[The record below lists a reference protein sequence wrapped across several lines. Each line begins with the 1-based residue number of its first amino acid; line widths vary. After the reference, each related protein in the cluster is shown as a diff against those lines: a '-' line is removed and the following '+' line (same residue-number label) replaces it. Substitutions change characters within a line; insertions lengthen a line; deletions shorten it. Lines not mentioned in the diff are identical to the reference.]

1 MIVKFTRVLMGA
13 VFMFVGMSAGLA
25 QETPRPTPPA
35 PPALPKDTS
44 IVQEIKDG
52 MTDNIPTISLDENDM
67 QDGSAQ
73 NISSQLGA
81 GRDPFLSAASFH
93 FNAVRFRIRGY
104 DADLFSTYMNGVPM
118 ENLDNGFTPYGLWGG
133 LNDVLRN
140 RDQIHGLKA
149 NPYAM
154 GDIGGMTYFDTRAS
168 HQRKQTSIQYAAS
181 NRNYFNRIM
190 FTHSTGLNSKGWAFT
205 LSGSR
210 RWAEEGYTDG
220 TYYDG
225 YSAFL
230 AVDKRFN
237 DRHLLS
243 FTGMVTPTENGRQ
256 GATVQEMIDI
266 SGDNY
271 YNPYWGY
278 QNGKKRNASIAKTTQ
293 PVFILSHDW
302 KINDKMSLST
312 AAAYIFG
319 KRSVSGLDWY
329 NVADPRPDYYRYLP
343 SYQLD
348 SSFGAQVLSALK
360 SDVNLRQ
367 INWDKLY
374 QTNYG
379 SVMTIDNVNGVPG
392 NTITGKRSRYILEN
406 RVIATNRF
414 NINSTLNVELGEHT
428 DFTAGGSFQY
438 QKNHYYKEVEDLLGG
453 DFYMDLNQFAERD
466 FASSTEAN
474 QNDLNR
480 PNRVVYKGDKLG
492 YNYDID
498 IKKAAVWAQA
508 IVKFNKIDFFV
519 SAEHSFSSFFR
530 TGNVRTGLF
539 PNNSYGKSKVYNF
552 YNYTFKGGATYKM
565 DGRNYFFANAAYMTR
580 APFFENAYIA
590 PRTRDA
596 VQDDLTSEKIT
607 SAEAGYVLNAPKLKV
622 RLTGFITQMN
632 NQMNVLTFYHD
643 GYRNFV
649 NYAISGI
656 DKLHFGGEFGIDAKI
671 YKGLSLNAGAS
682 VGRYRFTSR
691 QTGTVTVDNSATL
704 ISKDIVYAKNY
715 NIPTP
720 QEAYTIGLDYRSPKF
735 WFVNV
740 NFNYF
745 DNMWLDFNPLRRTG
759 TSVEGLPADDP
770 LRAEILSQER
780 LQSQYT
786 LDAFAGYSWLM
797 NNRFKSLKKRHF
809 LVFNVGVNNILNNQ
823 DIVSG
828 GFEQLRFDVGGL
840 NVDKFPPRRF
850 YAYGI
855 NFFASIGLRF

>member
-1 MIVKFTRVLMGA
+1 MTFKFTRVLIWAACML
-13 VFMFVGMSAGLA
+13 VGISNGYA
-25 QETPRPTPPA
+25 QETPPTPPA
-35 PPALPKDTS
+35 PPAPQKDTS
-44 IVQEIKDG
+44 IVQDGKDAMG
-52 MTDNIPTISLDENDM
+52 DNIPVISLDENDM

-73 NISSQLGA
+73 NVSSVLGA

-168 HQRKQTSIQYAAS
+168 RQRKQTSFQYAAS

-190 FTHSTGLNSKGWAFT
+190 FTHSTGLNRKGWAFT

-230 AVDKRFN
+230 AVDKKFN

-256 GATVQEMIDI
+256 GASVQEMLDI
-266 SGDNY
+266 ANDNF

-278 QNGKKRNASIAKTTQ
+278 QNGKKRNASVAKTTQ

-329 NVADPRPDYYRYLP
+329 NAADPRPDYYRYLP

-348 SSFGAQVLSALK
+348 SSFRAQQLEMMK
-360 SDVNLRQ
+360 NDVNLRQ
-367 INWDKLY
+367 INWDNLY
-374 QTNYG
+374 NTNYG
-379 SVMTIDNVNGVPG
+379 SVQTIQNANGIPG
-392 NTITGKRSRYILEN
+392 NTVTGKRSRYILEN
-406 RVIATNRF
+406 RVINTSRF
-414 NINSTLNVELGEHT
+414 NFNTTLNANLNEHV

-453 DFYMDLNQFAERD
+453 DFYIDLNQFAERD
-466 FASSTEAN
+466 FATDPNAN

-480 PNRVVYKGDKLG
+480 PNRLLGVGDKFG

-498 IKKAAVWAQA
+498 IKKAAVWAQT
-508 IVKFNKIDFFV
+508 IVKFRKVDFFI
-519 SAEHSFSSFFR
+519 SAEHSYTNFFR
-530 TGNVRTGLF
+530 TGNVRVGLF
-539 PNNSYGKSKVYNF
+539 PENSYGKSKVQNF
-552 YNYTFKGGATYKM
+552 YNYTFKGGATYKI
-565 DGRNYFFANAAYMTR
+565 DGRNYLFANGAYMTR
-580 APFFENAYIA
+580 APFFENAFIA

-596 VQDDLTSEKIT
+596 IQDDLTSEKIT

-622 RLTGFITQMN
+622 RLTGYYTQMRD
-632 NQMNVLTFYHD
+632 QMNVLTFYHD
-643 GYRNFV
+643 EYRNFV

-656 DKLHFGGEFGIDAKI
+656 DKDHYGVEFGVDAKI

-682 VGRYRFTSR
+682 VGRYYYTSR
-691 QTGTVTVDNSATL
+691 QNATVTVDNSAA
-704 ISKDIVYAKNY
+704 IVSKDLIYSDNFRV
-715 NIPTP
+715 PTP

-735 WFVNV
+735 WFLNV

-745 DNMWLDFNPLRRTG
+745 DNMWLDYNPLRRT
-759 TSVEGLPADDP
+759 EGAVSGVNPSDP
-770 LRAEILSQER
+770 LWNTILGQEK
-780 LQSQYT
+780 LKSQYT

-797 NNRFKSLKKRHF
+797 NNRFKNMKRRTF
-809 LVFNVGVNNILNNQ
+809 LVFNVGVNNILNNK

-828 GFEQLRFDVGGL
+828 GFEQLRFDFAEK
-840 NVDKFPPRRF
+840 NVNKFPARRF
-850 YAYGI
+850 YAYGL
-855 NFFASIGLRF
+855 NYFASIGIRF

>member
-1 MIVKFTRVLMGA
+1 MTFKFTRVLMGVA
-13 VFMFVGMSAGLA
+13 CLLATISSGYA
-25 QETPRPTPPA
+25 QETRPTPPA
-35 PPALPKDTS
+35 PPSPAKDTS
-44 IVQEIKDG
+44 IVGDLKDG
-52 MTDNIPTISLDENDM
+52 ITDNIPTVSLDENDM

-73 NISSQLGA
+73 NVSSVLGA

-140 RDQIHGLKA
+140 RDQVHGLKA

-168 HQRKQTSIQYAAS
+168 RQRKQTSFNYAVS

-256 GATVQEMIDI
+256 GASVQEMLDI
-266 SGDNY
+266 ANDNF

-278 QNGKKRNASIAKTTQ
+278 QNGKKRNASVAKTTQ
-293 PVFILSHDW
+293 PVFILTHDW

-329 NVADPRPDYYRYLP
+329 NAPDPRPDYYRYLP

-348 SSFGAQVLSALK
+348 SSFRAEQLAMMK

-367 INWDKLY
+367 INWDNLY
-374 QTNYG
+374 
-379 SVMTIDNVNGVPG
+379 NVNYASVATIENANGIPG
-392 NTITGKRSRYILEN
+392 NTVTGKRSRYILEN
-406 RVIATNRF
+406 RVISTNRF
-414 NINSTLNVELGEHT
+414 NFNTTLNAVLGEHT

-453 DFYMDLNQFAERD
+453 DFYVDLNQFAERD
-466 FASSTEAN
+466 FATNTDAN

-480 PNRVVYKGDKLG
+480 PNRILGVGDRFG

-498 IKKAAVWAQA
+498 IKRAAVWAQT
-508 IVKFNKIDFFV
+508 IVKFNKIDFFL
-519 SAEHSFSSFFR
+519 SAEHSFTSFFR
-530 TGNVRTGLF
+530 TGNVKVGLF
-539 PNNSYGKSKVYNF
+539 PNNSFGKSKVYNF
-552 YNYTFKGGATYKM
+552 YNYTFKAGATYKL
-565 DGRNYFFANAAYMTR
+565 DGRNYFFANGAYMTR
-580 APFFENAYIA
+580 APFFENAFIA

-596 VQDDLTSEKIT
+596 VQDDLVSEKI
-607 SAEAGYVLNAPKLKV
+607 SSVEAGYVLNAPKLKV
-622 RLTGFITQMN
+622 RLTGYYTQMKD
-632 NQMNVLTFYHD
+632 QMNVLTFYHD
-643 GYRNFV
+643 EYRNFV

-656 DKLHFGGEFGIDAKI
+656 DKNHFGVEFGVDAKI

-682 VGRYRFTSR
+682 IGRYRFTSR
-691 QTGTVTVDNSATL
+691 QNATVTVDNSAT
-704 ISKDIVYAKNY
+704 IVSKDLIYSKNY
-715 NIPTP
+715 NVPTP

-735 WFVNV
+735 WFINV

-745 DNMWLDFNPLRRTG
+745 DNMWLDYNPLRRTESAVG
-759 TSVEGLPADDP
+759 GMNLNDP
-770 LRAEILSQER
+770 LRADILGQEK
-780 LQSQYT
+780 LKSQYT

-797 NNRFKSLKKRHF
+797 NNKFKMKHRTF
-809 LVFNVGVNNILNNQ
+809 LVFNVGVNNILNNK

-828 GFEQLRFDVGGL
+828 GFEQLRFDFAGKNL
-840 NVDKFPPRRF
+840 DKFPARRF
-850 YAYGI
+850 YAYGL
-855 NFFASIGLRF
+855 NYFASIGLRF

>member
-1 MIVKFTRVLMGA
+1 MNFKFTRVFIGA
-13 VFMFVGMSAGLA
+13 AFMLLGIGSGFA
-25 QETPRPTPPA
+25 QETRPSPPA
-35 PPALPKDTS
+35 PPSPGRDTT
-44 IVQEIKDG
+44 IVGDLKDG
-52 MTDNIPTISLDENDM
+52 ITDNIPTISLDENDM

-73 NISSQLGA
+73 NVSSVLGA

-104 DADLFSTYMNGVPM
+104 DADLFATYMNGVPM

-168 HQRKQTSIQYAAS
+168 RQRKQTSIQYAAS

-190 FTHSTGLNSKGWAFT
+190 LTHSTGLNKNGWAFT

-225 YSAFL
+225 YSAFV
-230 AVDKRFN
+230 AVDKKIN

-243 FTGMVTPTENGRQ
+243 FTGIVTPTENGRQ
-256 GATVQEMIDI
+256 GGSVREMLDI
-266 SGDNY
+266 ADDNF

-278 QNGKKRNASIAKTTQ
+278 QNGKKRNASVAKTTQ

-329 NVADPRPDYYRYLP
+329 NAADPRPDYYRYLP

-348 SSFGAQVLSALK
+348 SSLRAQQLQMMKA
-360 SDVNLRQ
+360 DVNLRQ
-367 INWDKLY
+367 INWDNLY
-374 QTNYG
+374 NTNYG
-379 SVMTIDNVNGVPG
+379 STQTINNVNGIPG
-392 NTITGKRSRYILEN
+392 NTVTGKRSHYILEN
-406 RVIATNRF
+406 RIINTNRF
-414 NINSTLNVELGEHT
+414 NFNTTLNYALGKHT
-428 DFTAGGSFQY
+428 DLTAGASFQY

-453 DFYMDLNQFAERD
+453 DFYIDLNQFAERD
-466 FASSTEAN
+466 FGNDPNAN

-480 PNRVVYKGDKLG
+480 PNRLLGVGDKFG
-492 YNYDID
+492 YNYEIE
-498 IKKAAVWAQA
+498 IKKAAVWAQS
-508 IVKFNKIDFFV
+508 IVKFNKIDFFA
-519 SAEHSFSSFFR
+519 SAEYSYTDFFR
-530 TGNVRTGLF
+530 TGNVKVGLF
-539 PNNSYGKSKVYNF
+539 PNNSFGKSKVQQF
-552 YNYTFKGGATYKM
+552 HNYTVKAGATYKM
-565 DGRNYFFANAAYMTR
+565 DGRNYFFANGAYMTR
-580 APFFENAYIA
+580 APFFENAFIA

-596 VQDDLTSEKIT
+596 VQDNLTEEKIA
-607 SAEAGYVLNAPKLKV
+607 SAEAGYVLNAPKLKL
-622 RLTGFITQMN
+622 RFTGYYTQMRD
-632 NQMNVLTFYHD
+632 QMNVLTFYHD
-643 GYRNFV
+643 EYRNFV

-656 DKLHFGGEFGIDAKI
+656 DKDHYGIEFGVDAKI
-671 YKGLSLNAGAS
+671 YKGLSLNAGAAI
-682 VGRYRFTSR
+682 GRFYYTSR
-691 QTGTVTVDNSATL
+691 QNATVTVDNSAT
-704 ISKDIVYAKNY
+704 IVSKDIIYSENFRV
-715 NIPTP
+715 PTP

-735 WFVNV
+735 WFINV

-745 DNMWLDFNPLRRTG
+745 DNMWLDYNPLRRT
-759 TSVEGLPADDP
+759 EGAVSGVSPSDP
-770 LRAEILSQER
+770 LWNTILGQER

-797 NNRFKSLKKRHF
+797 NNKFKMKKRTF
-809 LVFNVGVNNILNNQ
+809 LVFNVGVNNILNNK

-828 GFEQLRFDVGGL
+828 GFEQLRFDFAEK
-840 NVDKFPPRRF
+840 NVNKFPARRF
-850 YAYGI
+850 YAYGL
-855 NFFASIGLRF
+855 NYFASVALRF